1 MKNKEDLRFE
11 IDQLRKDKM
20 VYALDSIATSLAMF
34 FLITF
39 LSLIS
44 YKNAQI
50 VVLVGVILAVGFF
63 IFVAIGNIIRFTKI
77 KKLEKALKR
86 IK

>member
-34 FLITF
+34 FLISF
-39 LSLIS
+39 ISLIS
-44 YKNAQI
+44 YPNAQLI
-50 VVLVGVILAVGFF
+50 VIIGVIIAIGFWF
-63 IFVAIGNIIRFTKI
+63 TVVIGNIIRFRKI
-77 KKLEKALKR
+77 KKLEKALRK